1 MSKFVVITT
10 CRAYPELPADLQP
23 LAAELRRTGVC
34 VRSIPWQE
42 CMPSSAEL
50 ILPLCAWDY
59 ATRPEFFAEWLLQ
72 AVEFGAEFANSPAL
86 MRWNMRKSYLLDLQ
100 NKGVD
105 VIPTKVLPAD
115 VVQIEQALAEQN
127 WLQAVIK
134 PLIGQSGR
142 LVAKIERGEP
152 LPDLSS
158 YAHGV
163 VLQPYIAEV
172 AESGE
177 TSLIFFHGEFSHAVR
192 RQPADNEWRAN
203 SAYGV
208 QIHSVK
214 PSTAVIRQAVQV
226 LAKLPETPLY
236 ARVDGT
242 VIGERFLLNELEL
255 IEPALYLRQAVDF
268 PENITHKLARLICLR
283 LGNHV

>member
-1 MSKFVVITT
+1 MPKSVVITT
-10 CRAYPELPADLQP
+10 CRAYPALSADLLP

-34 VRSIPWQE
+34 VRSLPWQE
-42 CMPSSAEL
+42 CMPPSVGL

-59 ATRPEFFAEWLLQ
+59 AAEPGRFAEWLRQ

-100 NKGVD
+100 SKGID
-105 VIPTKVLPAD
+105 VIPTKILPAD
-115 VVQIEQALAEQN
+115 VVQIEQVLREQN
-127 WLQAVIK
+127 WSQAVIK

-152 LPDLSS
+152 LPDLSP

-163 VLQPYIAEV
+163 VLQPYIAET
-172 AESGE
+172 AEYGE
-177 TSLIFFHGEFSHAVR
+177 TSLIFFSGEFSHAVS

-203 SAYGV
+203 SVYGV
-208 QIHSVK
+208 QIHPAK
-214 PSTAVIRQAVQV
+214 PSAAVIRQAAQV
-226 LAKLPETPLY
+226 LAKLPETPFY

-268 PENITHKLARLICLR
+268 PENIAHKLARLICLR
-283 LGNHV
+283 L